1 MAALSPEYTEILKR
15 ELLAQYV
22 PHLPAL
28 LPTNFVQPP
37 EKQTNRALSAFA
49 LHTLFGISAQAAAE
63 AVVDDF
69 RDNGLDAIYYERETE
84 TLHLIQSKFK
94 SGEDFKQEEAQDFC
108 VGVRLLLNKAFAEF
122 NQHVI
127 DREVELRGAL
137 GEADSIQLWV
147 VYTGSGVTGPAKTRF
162 QQLFEDDSHGEG
174 DRLLPDIRYV
184 GPDEIAAELR
194 LRNSYKPVN
203 ATLFLSHDVC
213 VKEPRLTWYGMAS
226 LKDLVDLH
234 VKEQNALYDKNIRYF
249 LGSDRSEVNKGIQQT
264 LTHEPQAF
272 FYLNNGITAL
282 CSGVATKDRTANR
295 RKLKVRGLSI
305 INGAQT
311 VASAAELMKQPNPPD
326 ISNARVMLTLI
337 QANADGAFGPKV
349 TRARNSQNAVQTA
362 NFAAQD
368 PQQERLTQELLGLA
382 INYHVRPEDKAQP
395 SANSILLVEA
405 VAALSWLTDDPRYP
419 VWLKSGRGDLSNV
432 DSLAYKALFKQ
443 ELAGAHLANAVF
455 LYREVAR
462 LLGVADL
469 SSTGKERLIYRH
481 GLNAIGWSY
490 MKRLRSRI
498 VAASPM
504 NPAQIPALISQ
515 SFDEHRQTAVDSFAA
530 VFTGPLAFFKS
541 QTDTTPYLADLMEQA
556 FGLAGHAALPALKRP
571 QVNEAFTQEQLF
583 RFLSQQAPQ
592 I

>member
-1 MAALSPEYTEILKR
+1 MDALSPEYTEILKR
-15 ELLAQYV
+15 ELSTQYV
-22 PHLPAL
+22 PHLPPL
-28 LPTNFVQPP
+28 LPTNLVQPP
-37 EKQTNRALSAFA
+37 EKQINRALSAFA
-49 LHTLFGISAQAAAE
+49 LHTLFRISAQTAGK
-63 AVVDDF
+63 AVIDDF
-69 RDNGLDAIYYERETE
+69 KDNGIDAIYYEKETE

-94 SGEDFKQEEAQDFC
+94 FGEKFKQEEAQDFC

-122 NQHVI
+122 NQNVI
-127 DREVELRGAL
+127 DREVEIRNAL
-137 GEADSIQLWV
+137 GEADFIQLWV
-147 VYTGSGVTGPAKTRF
+147 VYTGSGITGTAKARF

-184 GPDEIAAELR
+184 GPNEIAAELR

-203 ATLFLSHDVC
+203 ATVFLSHAIC

-226 LKDLVDLH
+226 LKELVDLAI
-234 VKEQNALYDKNIRYF
+234 KEENALYEKNIRYY
-249 LGSDRSEVNKGIQQT
+249 LGSDRSEVNKGIQHT
-264 LTHEPQAF
+264 LSHDPQAF

-282 CSGVATKDRTANR
+282 CSDVATKDETANR
-295 RKLKVRGLSI
+295 RKLNVRGLSI

-311 VASAAELMKQPNPPD
+311 VASAAELMKQPDPPD
-326 ISNARVMLTLI
+326 ISKARVMFTLI
-337 QANADGAFGPKV
+337 QANVDGTFGPRI

-368 PQQERLTQELLGLA
+368 PQQERLTQELLGLG

-405 VAALSWLTDDPRYP
+405 LTALSWLTDDPRYP

-432 DSLAYKALFKQ
+432 DSAAYKALFKQ

-455 LYREVAR
+455 LYRDVAR
-462 LLGVADL
+462 LLDIADQ
-469 SSTGKERLIYRH
+469 SSTGKDRLIYRH

-498 VAASPM
+498 VAAAPM

-515 SFDEHRQTAVDSFAA
+515 SFDVHRQTAVDSFPA
-530 VFTGPLAFFKS
+530 VFMGPLAFFKN
-541 QTDTTPYLADLMEQA
+541 QTDTTPYLADFMAQA
-556 FGLAGHAALPALKRP
+556 FGLAGHAALPALKHR
-571 QVNEAFTQEQLF
+571 QANEAFQQERLF
-583 RFLSQQAPQ
+583 RFLSQHAPQ